1 MIEGERKLGSGLE
14 RDKVELDTSFLVSS
28 KMELMSHQ
36 RSHRPKLESDPQ
48 HHQVPNWI
56 ALLLDSSN
64 AIFTPKSNM
73 VIFFILMFRYN
84 ATKLGF

>member
-48 HHQVPNWI
+48 HHQVPN
-56 ALLLDSSN
+56 
-64 AIFTPKSNM
+64 
-73 VIFFILMFRYN
+73 
-84 ATKLGF
+84 